1 MARTYRLAVFF
12 SALASIVG
20 PALRAQSSTGEI
32 HGVVRDSSS
41 ALVPSVALKLKDLA
55 ANQEKTATSTSEGT
69 FIFLN
74 LQAGTYELTVSAQGF
89 QTAVYST
96 VRVETGRVT
105 DIAVTLNVGALTESV
120 VVSGTQAELEAT
132 SSQVGTT
139 VTNTFVQELPFLGRD
154 TLNFALLQAGATNA
168 ADPSGRNSTFNGL
181 PNASMN
187 ISIDGINN
195 NSQRFKSGGTSF
207 FEFAPSRLDA
217 VEEISVS
224 TTGLGALPRSAVC
237 GRIVRQRCYRV
248 LRWHIQQR

>member
-1 MARTYRLAVFF
+1 VRKLGVSWYEAARD
-12 SALASIVG
+12 
-20 PALRAQSSTGEI
+20 RA
-32 HGVVRDSSS
+32 R
-41 ALVPSVALKLKDLA
+41 ALVD
-55 ANQEKTATSTSEGT
+55 TSAFVHSRR
-69 FIFLN
+69 
-74 LQAGTYELTVSAQGF
+74 ARSKV
-89 QTAVYST
+89 
-96 VRVETGRVT
+96 VT

-120 VVSGTQAELEAT
+120 VVSSTQAELEAT

-248 LRWHIQQR
+248 LRRHIQQR